1 LAKKYKFRYI
11 DVSELNDILTK
22 FEDLKQENTSLKR
35 GLKDKK
41 IKLSNL
47 KNKYFDVTN
56 DSVHALEK
64 PLYNSIFLQQKNAK
78 KSKRKTNRKSKQWR
92 ESEESGIDDD
102 FETRDKISGKSEIK
116 LETQTHMKTKIKA
129 TLKIRNLIKLLNRL
143 KK

>member
-1 LAKKYKFRYI
+1 MAKKYKFRYI

-35 GLKDKK
+35 GLKDKN

-64 PLYNSIFLQQKNAK
+64 PLYDSFFYSQKMPKNQK
-78 KSKRKTNRKSKQWR
+78 EKQIG
-92 ESEESGIDDD
+92 ESNNG
-102 FETRDKISGKSEIK
+102 
-116 LETQTHMKTKIKA
+116 A
-129 TLKIRNLIKLLNRL
+129 NL
-143 KK
+143 KKVGRLYPLSRLYPVE